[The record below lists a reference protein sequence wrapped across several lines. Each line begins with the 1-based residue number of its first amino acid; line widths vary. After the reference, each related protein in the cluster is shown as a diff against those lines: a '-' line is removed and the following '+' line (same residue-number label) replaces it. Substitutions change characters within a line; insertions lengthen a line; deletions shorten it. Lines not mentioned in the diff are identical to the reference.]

1 MFSKPQSG
9 NVIIHKFGPLVL
21 AQKERGLELSEQFD
35 EKILQVLTRVSHSAL
50 EIPPVCMGTCSSQ
63 LVCDAQNNFEA
74 SPTTRATPG
83 NFLCP
88 ICRVATSGGFS
99 CHFRNMCVLRDR
111 VQLAVRTVGVVNLKL
126 AWVGW
131 AI

>member
-1 MFSKPQSG
+1 M
-9 NVIIHKFGPLVL
+9 L

-50 EIPPVCMGTCSSQ
+50 EISPVCMGTCSSQ
-63 LVCDAQNNFEA
+63 LVCNVQNNFEA
-74 SPTTRATPG
+74 SPATPG
-83 NFLCP
+83 YPREFPMPCG
-88 ICRVATSGGFS
+88 TSGGFS
-99 CHFRNMCVLRDR
+99 CHFRNMRVLRDR